1 VHKCGE
7 TPILKGLRID
17 NKKRTIILALCAVF
31 FLFAPTSGIYA
42 GFTEG
47 PMKRPHVDT
56 QTSSSTRKSPT
67 SCVQVV
73 FLESIKFYQKW
84 ISPIGGD
91 RCGFRPSCSK
101 YGYSAVA
108 TQGPIVGL
116 MMTAERLT
124 RCNIFKKPGPDY
136 FLLPN
141 GRLYDPLSNN
151 LIMEK

>member
-1 VHKCGE
+1 MLKHKGCSTLQGFQSATTE
-7 TPILKGLRID
+7 K
-17 NKKRTIILALCAVF
+17 TIIFVLCVLIFYSALGSSVD
-31 FLFAPTSGIYA
+31 A
-42 GFTEG
+42 GVSAG
-47 PMKRPHVDT
+47 PMKGPHADT
-56 QTSSSTRKSPT
+56 PPSQNRQPPT

-73 FLESIKFYQKW
+73 FLESIRFYQKW

-91 RCGFRPSCSK
+91 RCGFRPSCSQ

-108 TQGPIVGL
+108 TQCPIVGL
-116 MMTAERLT
+116 MMTADRLT
-124 RCNIFKKPGPDY
+124 RCNIWKKPGPDY